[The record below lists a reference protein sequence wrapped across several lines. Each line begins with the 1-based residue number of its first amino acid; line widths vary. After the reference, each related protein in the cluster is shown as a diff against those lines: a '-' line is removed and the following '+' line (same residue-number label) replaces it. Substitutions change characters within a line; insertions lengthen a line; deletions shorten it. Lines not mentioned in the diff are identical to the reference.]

1 MTTTWHGSRKCH
13 NNDRKTITRNDPH
26 RLFFCSGGQLLRV
39 SVCITPPSMQNVTTS
54 SFKNIK
60 DENKLNPAR
69 MLSGN
74 VPRTPYPTSTGFGT
88 GNSKIK
94 HFAYERDFPRK
105 FCESKFSWKISLSQ
119 AKYFIL
125 ETTM

>member
-1 MTTTWHGSRKCH
+1 MD
-13 NNDRKTITRNDPH
+13 N
-26 RLFFCSGGQLLRV
+26 FCSGGQLLRV

-74 VPRTPYPTSTGFGT
+74 VPDSHWPWYGELENKTFLLVKEIFRENSTNQMF
-88 GNSKIK
+88 
-94 HFAYERDFPRK
+94 
-105 FCESKFSWKISLSQ
+105 
-119 AKYFIL
+119 
-125 ETTM
+125 